1 MDFIYL
7 YHQFLIRMLYL
18 ILTFAIF
25 LIISH
30 QHRYYGKSV
39 PFESREETFKNASSI
54 GYFSSAQT
62 LEDYAEVL
70 IHIKKTLDLYPGN
83 SCRVISNNSYTFK
96 K

>member
-1 MDFIYL
+1 MNENSAAFKALLVYIE
-7 YHQFLIRMLYL
+7 
-18 ILTFAIF
+18 
-25 LIISH
+25 
-30 QHRYYGKSV
+30 HRYYGKSV